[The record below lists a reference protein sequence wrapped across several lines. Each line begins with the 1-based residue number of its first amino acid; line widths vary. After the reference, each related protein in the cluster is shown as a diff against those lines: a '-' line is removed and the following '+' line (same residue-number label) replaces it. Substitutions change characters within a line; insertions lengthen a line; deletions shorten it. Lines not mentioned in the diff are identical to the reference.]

1 MSGISDIKDEDM
13 RKIIVAF
20 LTLGFL
26 IHGNIAKADENPNLK
41 SETLALILAVD
52 PIPGDALFYAGKP
65 IQGTLDLLVGS
76 AGAYLTYR
84 VIDELSGCDNS
95 TSDGTCGVG
104 AVVGFPLIMGGVAIY
119 ALSLVYDAAGYG
131 AIKVRNKEIRERKS
145 ALSSIQPMISVTDK
159 STFVGT
165 QFRF

>member
-76 AGAYLTYR
+76 AGA
-84 VIDELSGCDNS
+84 
-95 TSDGTCGVG
+95 
-104 AVVGFPLIMGGVAIY
+104 
-119 ALSLVYDAAGYG
+119 
-131 AIKVRNKEIRERKS
+131 
-145 ALSSIQPMISVTDK
+145 
-159 STFVGT
+159 
-165 QFRF
+165 